1 MSNPILPT
9 VGRVVHYC
17 PPGLDGQPRDVMAA
31 VVAAVHNDE
40 QVTLAVFDQNGGTF
54 PAQYVPHES
63 MVVGGMLDDDGARVG
78 AVGTAGELGMPFWR
92 WMPYQIGQAAKTEQ
106 TAADLVQAEV
116 ARQLDAALERLQHN
130 VATPGGES

>member
-17 PPGLDGQPRDVMAA
+17 PAGTEGQDRPIFAA
-31 VVAAVHNDE
+31 VIAAVHSDE
-40 QVTLAVFDQNGGTF
+40 CVTLHVFDGNGYGW
-54 PAQYVPHES
+54 PSACVYHQDAPRLSDEAY
-63 MVVGGMLDDDGARVG
+63 
-78 AVGTAGELGMPFWR
+78 WQ

-106 TAADLVQAEV
+106 TAADLVAAEV